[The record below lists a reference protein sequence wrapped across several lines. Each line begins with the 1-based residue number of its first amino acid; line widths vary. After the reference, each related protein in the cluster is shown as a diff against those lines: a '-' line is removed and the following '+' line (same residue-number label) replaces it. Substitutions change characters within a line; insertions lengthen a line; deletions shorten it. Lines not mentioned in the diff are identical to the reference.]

1 VTLPI
6 TPETKVGA
14 LLEAHPELEERL
26 IELAPAFK
34 KLKNPVLR
42 RTVAKVA
49 TLAQAARV
57 AGLNA
62 RELVTALREAAGQQ
76 PLGEVGPEA
85 SETAGQHP
93 WIQSLQVVARIDA
106 EQVLAAGTNPLQAV
120 NAQLSSL
127 GADEA
132 LAVTSSFVPVPLID
146 AVAARGF
153 VCHTRTADG
162 STETLIARQR
172 AHEGQASSLKS

>member
-1 VTLPI
+1 MTVPI

-14 LLEAHPELEERL
+14 LLEAYPELEERL

-42 RTVAKVA
+42 RTVGKVA

-76 PLGEVGPEA
+76 PLGETSPEGP
-85 SETAGQHP
+85 STSGQHA
-93 WIQSLQVVARIDA
+93 WIQSLRVVARIDA
-106 EQVLAAGTNPLQAV
+106 EQLLAAGTNPLQAV

-127 GADEA
+127 GAGEA
-132 LAVTSSFVPVPLID
+132 ISVTSSFVPAPLID

-153 VCHTRTADG
+153 VCHMCATDG
-162 STETLIARQR
+162 STETLVARHR
-172 AHEGQASSLKS
+172 ADDDVKDG

>member
-1 VTLPI
+1 MTLPI

-14 LLEAHPELEERL
+14 LLEAYPELEERL

-62 RELVTALREAAGQQ
+62 RELVTALREAVGQQ
-76 PLGEVGPEA
+76 PLGEAGPEGPHG
-85 SETAGQHP
+85 SGQHA
-93 WIQSLQVVARIDA
+93 WIQSLRVVARVDA

-127 GADEA
+127 GDDEA
-132 LAVTSSFVPVPLID
+132 VAVKSSFVPAPLID

-153 VCHTRTADG
+153 VCHTRSADG
-162 STETLIARQR
+162 TMETLIARQR
-172 AHEGQASSLKS
+172 ADDVNAT

>member
-1 VTLPI
+1 MTLPI

-14 LLEAHPELEERL
+14 LLEAYPELEERL

-57 AGLNA
+57 AGLNP

-76 PLGEVGPEA
+76 PLGEADPERPD
-85 SETAGQHP
+85 TAGQHA
-93 WIQSLQVVARIDA
+93 WLQSLRVVARIDA
-106 EQVLAAGTNPLQAV
+106 EQLLEAGTNPLQAL
-120 NAQLSSL
+120 NAPLSSL

-132 LAVTSSFVPVPLID
+132 ISVTSSFVPAPLID

-153 VCHTRTADG
+153 VCHTRTTGG

-172 AHEGQASSLKS
+172 ADDGVKDG